1 VIVTQ
6 LLLMVSLVLVIFAAS
21 ASAEPLVYVV
31 TASQQFGTVDLATG
45 HFQGYRQWD
54 ARCPVQFSVVE
65 GSDSAHA
72 YNYSVDPETGAATPI
87 GATGMP
93 PDPTIPFTFNDD
105 GTFNLCDEGLYGV
118 GGKLYATFDSFA
130 LDPTQTPP
138 TIAHVHVYPALYQID
153 PATGVATFV
162 AKTDLLLSALV
173 EVDGKFYAFRGVL
186 DGFNFTFGFPVAH
199 ADLVTLN
206 LETGKTNKLT
216 DIDHSVGPIFG
227 AAPVR
232 SSR

>member
-1 VIVTQ
+1 MPAQTPLCWRSSFPRRIFPEPERPLVPGSLVIVTQ

-87 GATGMP
+87 GG
-93 PDPTIPFTFNDD
+93 DRD
-105 GTFNLCDEGLYGV
+105 
-118 GGKLYATFDSFA
+118 
-130 LDPTQTPP
+130 
-138 TIAHVHVYPALYQID
+138 
-153 PATGVATFV
+153 
-162 AKTDLLLSALV
+162 
-173 EVDGKFYAFRGVL
+173 
-186 DGFNFTFGFPVAH
+186 
-199 ADLVTLN
+199 
-206 LETGKTNKLT
+206 
-216 DIDHSVGPIFG
+216 
-227 AAPVR
+227 AA
-232 SSR
+232 

>member
-1 VIVTQ
+1 
-6 LLLMVSLVLVIFAAS
+6 
-21 ASAEPLVYVV
+21 
-31 TASQQFGTVDLATG
+31 
-45 HFQGYRQWD
+45 
-54 ARCPVQFSVVE
+54 
-65 GSDSAHA
+65 
-72 YNYSVDPETGAATPI
+72 
-87 GATGMP
+87 
-93 PDPTIPFTFNDD
+93 
-105 GTFNLCDEGLYGV
+105 
-118 GGKLYATFDSFA
+118 
-130 LDPTQTPP
+130 
-138 TIAHVHVYPALYQID
+138 VHVYPALYQID